1 MRYLALALLA
11 AACAPAPVSPE
22 RAAQLCREQAG
33 LGDGVRGNIGVGVG
47 TGGGKAKGSI
57 TVTDKI
63 LRPQDDQRAFEDC
76 IARKVAGEPEPTTFG
91 ITIGAST

>member
-1 MRYLALALLA
+1 MRFAVLFLALV
-11 AACAPAPVSPE
+11 ACAPVPVSPE

-33 LGDGVRGNIGVGVG
+33 LGDGVRGNVGVGVG

-57 TVTDKI
+57 TVTDKVF
-63 LRPQDDQRAFEDC
+63 RPQNDQDAFEAC
-76 IARKVAGEPEPTTFG
+76 VARKVSGEREPTTFG